1 MFKRVRVANVL
12 TFLSPSERNRSTTL
26 GECVDTTNRML
37 LQSEFKITSAADI
50 NESSAQRRNVDPRHP
65 LIILIGSPVAK
76 MLNRSCG
83 QLVRSRTQRSNLALR
98 RAQGACG
105 LPFDR
110 LGVHS
115 GSRVGLLRQVVGQVD
130 RRLDGLGRAE
140 PMLRDQ
146 TRKIAGVDATR

>member
-50 NESSAQRRNVDPRHP
+50 ERVIGATQNVDPRHP